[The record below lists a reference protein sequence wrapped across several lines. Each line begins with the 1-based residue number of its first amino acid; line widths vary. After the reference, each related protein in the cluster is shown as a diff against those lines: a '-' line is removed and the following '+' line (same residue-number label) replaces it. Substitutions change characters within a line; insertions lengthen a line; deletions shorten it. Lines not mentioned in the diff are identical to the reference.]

1 MKTNFIQFFIS
12 FMIGVFYFIQTISS
26 VVGFS
31 DFDTNRINQLKA
43 MRNTFL
49 RERQIQS
56 ARLQV
61 YQSLPKLTSSEL
73 SVMRS
78 IERQIKSYDTQL
90 LSIYSELR
98 LLEK

>member
-1 MKTNFIQFFIS
+1 
-12 FMIGVFYFIQTISS
+12 MIGVFYFIQTISS